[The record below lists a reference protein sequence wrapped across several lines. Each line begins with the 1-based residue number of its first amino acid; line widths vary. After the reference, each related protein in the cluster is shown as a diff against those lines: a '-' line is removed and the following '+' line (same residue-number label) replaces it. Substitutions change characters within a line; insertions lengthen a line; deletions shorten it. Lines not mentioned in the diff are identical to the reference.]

1 MACLART
8 SSTECGKTQAQRAIW
23 KGQEMNIFVG
33 NLSAAVTAD
42 DLRLLFSGY
51 GTIVNTIILLDTDTG
66 LPLGYGH
73 VYVVPEQ
80 AAYEALINLDKTS
93 LKGSPITLRECVY
106 RAGQER
112 RLRRFPWRGSERRV
126 ADSRRHNG
134 YEKTSPASSQQR
146 LS

>member
-1 MACLART
+1 
-8 SSTECGKTQAQRAIW
+8 
-23 KGQEMNIFVG
+23 MNIFVG
-33 NLSAAVTAD
+33 NLSAAVTSD
-42 DLRLLFSGY
+42 DLRRLFDGF
-51 GTIVNTIILLDTDTG
+51 GTTINVLIMRDTDTG

-80 AAYEALINLDKTS
+80 AAYEALINLDKTD
-93 LKGSPITLRECVY
+93 LKGSPIILRECVY

-112 RLRRFPWRGSERRV
+112 RLRHFPWRGSERRV

-134 YEKTSPASSQQR
+134 YDQSSPVSSQPR